1 MRGNTFF
8 FFHNGAASNVEK
20 RRGKETPDGVN
31 NCYCF
36 FLVYFFFLGESKN
49 CFKALKRCSNQLK
62 PESVVNLK
70 AQGVCESSFA
80 SVSFPVAA
88 IQGSD
93 ESNVREKG
101 FVSALH

>member
-1 MRGNTFF
+1 MLKSVGEKKHLTGLTIVTAFF
-8 FFHNGAASNVEK
+8 W
-20 RRGKETPDGVN
+20 
-31 NCYCF
+31 CI
-36 FLVYFFFLGESKN
+36 FFLGESKN
-49 CFKALKRCSNQLK
+49 CFKVLKRCSNQLK

>member
-1 MRGNTFF
+1 MLKSVG
-8 FFHNGAASNVEK
+8 EK
-20 RRGKETPDGVN
+20 KHLTGLTIVTAFYW
-31 NCYCF
+31 CI
-36 FLVYFFFLGESKN
+36 FFFLGESKN